1 MCDSIYMDSLEMIN
15 EIVKRVI
22 VRGNRDSMGKKIV

>member
-1 MCDSIYMDSLEMIN
+1 MCDSICMDSLEMIN
-15 EIVKRVI
+15 EIVERVI

>member
-15 EIVKRVI
+15 EIVERVI

>member
-15 EIVKRVI
+15 EIVERVI
-22 VRGNRDSMGKKIV
+22 VGGNRDSMGKKIV